1 MRKYYLSWSILVI
14 GIIGV
19 AYGSHLLFYHASK
32 GGGFY
37 APGLILLLFGVV
49 FLIPA
54 IAANIY
60 YVVKKRK
67 EFAAS
72 IEEKQK
78 EIEEKEGKAEEP
90 APVIKPKEEKVE
102 MVQHRREERPTYTP
116 RPEREVEAPSR
127 PSYSTSYVKK
137 IGYGPVL
144 RVCGP
149 QIVDMRSNTYYR
161 IEGNIVKED
170 GGGPRFEIRGNQIR
184 DIYGSYLY
192 EVNGSNIN
200 KVYGGFYASISGSYI
215 TLYDLSEKYEMTD
228 DLSKKQI
235 LAVAALLFGRY

>member
-32 GGGFY
+32 GEGLFV
-37 APGLILLLFGVV
+37 PGLILLLFGIA
-49 FLIPA
+49 FLVPSIV
-54 IAANIY
+54 ANIY
-60 YVVKKRK
+60 YVVKRRK

-78 EIEEKEGKAEEP
+78 ELERKEEKAEEP

-102 MVQHRREERPTYTP
+102 MVQHRREERPAYTP

-137 IGYGPVL
+137 VGYGPVL

-192 EVNGSNIN
+192 EINGSNIN

>member
-1 MRKYYLSWSILVI
+1 MRRYYLPWTIMVI
-14 GIIGV
+14 GTIGL
-19 AYGSHLLFYHASK
+19 AYGAHLLFYHSSK
-32 GGGFY
+32 GEGLY
-37 APGLILLLFGVV
+37 IPGLLLLIFGIL
-49 FLIPA
+49 FLIPS

-60 YVVKKRK
+60 YVVKRRK

-72 IEEKQK
+72 IDEKQK
-78 EIEEKEGKAEEP
+78 EIEAKEEKAEEP
-90 APVIKPKEEKVE
+90 APAIKPKEEKVE

-116 RPEREVEAPSR
+116 RREIEAPSR
-127 PSYSTSYVKK
+127 PTYSTSYVKK
-137 IGYGPVL
+137 VGYGPVL

-170 GGGPRFEIRGNQIR
+170 GGGPRFEIRDNQIR

-192 EVNGSNIN
+192 EINGSNIN